1 MTSTNYKDYYAVLGV
16 SRDVSPEELKRVYRR
31 LARQYHPDV
40 NPGNPAAEAR
50 FKEINE
56 AYEVLSDPEKRR
68 KYDQYGRYW
77 QQVGDRGPGPEPQ
90 MDFDFDF
97 GRYSNFEEFINELLG
112 RMGAG
117 PTTGRTGRYASNIP
131 REVPISLTW
140 AEAFRGTQKRVQI
153 GSESFEVR
161 IPPGARPGT
170 KIRVRG
176 QGPFQPYTGQREDL
190 FLIAALPPHR
200 FFQFDGTHLTAEVP
214 ITPDEAVLGA
224 QIEVPTPDGPVTVSV
239 PAGIRSGQVLR
250 LRGKGWPQATGG
262 RGDLLLK
269 VQIVPPKD
277 LSASERELYSKLA
290 SLRTFNPRTHLKGV
304 TL

>member
-1 MTSTNYKDYYAVLGV
+1 
-16 SRDVSPEELKRVYRR
+16 
-31 LARQYHPDV
+31 
-40 NPGNPAAEAR
+40 
-50 FKEINE
+50 
-56 AYEVLSDPEKRR
+56 
-68 KYDQYGRYW
+68 
-77 QQVGDRGPGPEPQ
+77 
-90 MDFDFDF
+90 
-97 GRYSNFEEFINELLG
+97 
-112 RMGAG
+112 
-117 PTTGRTGRYASNIP
+117 
-131 REVPISLTW
+131 
-140 AEAFRGTQKRVQI
+140 
-153 GSESFEVR
+153 
-161 IPPGARPGT
+161 
-170 KIRVRG
+170 
-176 QGPFQPYTGQREDL
+176 
-190 FLIAALPPHR
+190 
-200 FFQFDGTHLTAEVP
+200 VP